1 MTKVVATTPQL
12 ADIARNVVGEDVEV
26 ETLLDGDVDP
36 HDYEPRPSDAK
47 ALAEADVVLRS
58 GGEVDAWLGDLVDSA
73 GVAED
78 RVIDVG
84 EAIGQDSDDPHW
96 WQDPRERRRGR
107 EGHERRSATGR
118 GPPPTADEVRGAR
131 RARSTR
137 ACARSRASGASSSRT
152 TTPSGTSPTG
162 TGSRSSAR
170 SSPAARPPPSRRRAT
185 SRELVAA
192 IRREGVTTIFP
203 ESALRQD
210 LEEAVARDA
219 GARVGEP
226 LYADTLGPSGT
237 YLGAL
242 RHDAAAMARGFG
254 GDCLWLTACGRR
266 ARGRLA
272 RRRPRPRCA
281 LEVAAGSA
289 RVPLSRT
296 R

>member
-1 MTKVVATTPQL
+1 MRTVLIGALCVAVAAVLAGCGSDPGEDGVAKVVATTPQL
-12 ADIARNVVGEDVEV
+12 ADIARNVAGEEVEV
-26 ETLLDGDVDP
+26 ETLLEGDVDP

-47 ALAEADVVLRS
+47 ALAEADVILRS

-73 GVAED
+73 GVSED

-84 EAIGQDSDDPHW
+84 EAIGATGDDPHW
-96 WQDPRERRRGR
+96 WQNPDNVVEAVKVMSAFAGKTRALEYVDEVQALTRAIDACMRSIPRERRRLVTNHDAF
-107 EGHERRSATGR
+107 GHFADRFGIDVLGTIIPGGS
-118 GPPPTADEVRGAR
+118 TAAQP
-131 RARSTR
+131 
-137 ACARSRASGASSSRT
+137 SSRDV
-152 TTPSGTSPTG
+152 
-162 TGSRSSAR
+162 
-170 SSPAARPPPSRRRAT
+170 
-185 SRELVAA
+185 RELVAT

-254 GDCLWLTACGRR
+254 GDCDL
-266 ARGRLA
+266 
-272 RRRPRPRCA
+272 
-281 LEVAAGSA
+281 
-289 RVPLSRT
+289 
-296 R
+296 